1 MDPYDHSDLH
11 RAEQV
16 RQQRHARR
24 QKHWQRIQALWDK
37 ITTFHRRSNQRL
49 SHLWS
54 DGTFTTA
61 AVGAIFLVAAIMLW
75 LPSYLGMAND
85 GTVTRTM
92 QNAGLSYLEADAS
105 NANDY
110 FTRVYQTHYADSDD
124 HSFQLVLL
132 QLAHGLDNLFTHDQ
146 LFDIRFLS
154 ILYVLLALPG
164 WAMLVHSIV
173 RRADAFVEK
182 CVLCVLCVLVFADV
196 SYLTYFNS
204 LYPEAIYQIGLSY
217 LFGGCMMLQQRSRF
231 TPLHWLTLVIGTL
244 LLCTTRS
251 HCGVVGFVAALFC
264 IAQLRLGEQTIGRV
278 GAAVAAVTVLIGSF
292 CSFAFVETDF
302 DATSKV
308 HAMTRGVLLQS
319 TDPDKTLQEFN
330 IDGSYALLADSS
342 LYDVYAL
349 TEESEYYLQ
358 NGFLNQ
364 YTTTDIA
371 IHYLRHPRALLS
383 MLDLGVR
390 SATDLRR
397 TYCGNYERTVGMPAQ
412 GRSIFFAAYSI
423 FKSRSLPHTIAFPL
437 LLVIVCAVLSRS
449 GWWRQKDPDRFYYVY
464 FCTTM
469 AAAIIAIAHLTE
481 VICLSGDAQLTQYS
495 FIAGYSLDC
504 LLLFTAAELLHR
516 LNILEETQVNHK

>member
-11 RAEQV
+11 RTEQV

-24 QKHWQRIQALWDK
+24 QKHWQQIQALWDK
-37 ITTFHRRSNQRL
+37 ITTFHRCSNQRF
-49 SHLWS
+49 SHRWS

-61 AVGAIFLVAAIMLW
+61 AVGAIFLIAAIMLW

-92 QNAGLSYLEADAS
+92 QNAGLSYLEADLS

-110 FTRVYQTHYADSDD
+110 FTRVYQTHYAGADD

-132 QLAHGLDNLFTHDQ
+132 QLARGLDNLFTHDR

-217 LFGGCMMLQQRSRF
+217 LFGGGMMLQQRSRF
-231 TPLHWLTLVIGTL
+231 TPLHWLALVVGTL

-251 HCGVVGFVAALFC
+251 HCGVVGFVVALFC
-264 IAQLRLGEQTIGRV
+264 IAQLRLSEQPIGRA
-278 GAAVAAVTVLIGSF
+278 GAAVAAAAVLLGSF

-302 DATSKV
+302 DVTSKV

-319 TDPDKTLQEFN
+319 ADPDKTLQEFN
-330 IDGSYALLADSS
+330 INGSYALLTDAS
-342 LYDVYAL
+342 LYDAYTL

-358 NGFLNQ
+358 HGFLDQ

-371 IHYLRHPRALLS
+371 VHYLRHPGALLS

-437 LLVIVCAVLSRS
+437 LLVVVCAVLSRS

-469 AAAIIAIAHLTE
+469 AAAAIAIAHLTE
-481 VICLSGDAQLTQYS
+481 VICLSGDAQLTQYN

-516 LNILEETQVNHK
+516 LNILEEMQVNRK